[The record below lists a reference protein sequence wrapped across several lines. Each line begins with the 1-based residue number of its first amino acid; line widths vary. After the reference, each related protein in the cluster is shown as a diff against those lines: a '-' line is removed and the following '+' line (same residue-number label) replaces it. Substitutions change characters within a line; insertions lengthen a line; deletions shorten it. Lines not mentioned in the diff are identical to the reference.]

1 MGRGGGPFK
10 RQGGPSVG
18 GPLEGR
24 RGLFGLLPR
33 GPPLGW
39 VSGPPHR
46 YRSSPPCIYGPPSPL
61 ASGGGYSSA
70 KWGGQPNCTSNR
82 KTTPAGKMMNKLGL
96 FLFLIGIYGFILNK
110 RNLILMLISLEM
122 MLLGVTLMILLN
134 SLSLDDSLGS
144 IYSLYIIIIA
154 GAESAIGLAIFVAF
168 YRLRGTIRLN
178 Q

>member
-1 MGRGGGPFK
+1 
-10 RQGGPSVG
+10 
-18 GPLEGR
+18 
-24 RGLFGLLPR
+24 
-33 GPPLGW
+33 
-39 VSGPPHR
+39 
-46 YRSSPPCIYGPPSPL
+46 
-61 ASGGGYSSA
+61 
-70 KWGGQPNCTSNR
+70 
-82 KTTPAGKMMNKLGL
+82 MMNKLGL